1 MEKGEILEAR
11 IEDYTAEG
19 QGVARVDGR
28 VVFVPNAIAG
38 ELCRVRIEKV
48 GKTWASGKM
57 TELLE
62 RSPHRIDRDCPVAK
76 LCGGCDFRH
85 MDYVEECR
93 LKSERVRQAL
103 NRIGGENLEKMP
115 ILPAPTC
122 EGYRNKAQYP
132 VSAEKGR
139 LYAGFF
145 RAGTHRVIENQRC
158 RILPEETDRVKDIV
172 VRHANRSGVS
182 AYDEIA
188 HKGLLR
194 HIFVRRGAVSGE
206 ILVCLVIN
214 GTNYPKT
221 GALIDALKAVP
232 GFTTLVLNHN
242 TKKGNTVLGPDNTVL
257 YGPGFIT
264 DTLCGL
270 TFRLSPHSFYQVNH
284 HQAEKLYEAAIAQA
298 GITKADRVL
307 DLYCGA
313 GTITLIMARVAGA
326 VLGVE
331 VVPQAVEDARE
342 NARRNGIENAEF
354 FCGDAGEAAA
364 MLAKKGEKIDVV
376 VVDPPRKGLSPET
389 AAAVAAFA
397 PRKLVYVSCDPATL
411 ARDIARLKELGFHL
425 KSAQTVDLFPR
436 CAHIETVVLL
446 SKGEIDSKKVRVEF
460 SLEDMDMSEFQD
472 GATYPQIKEYVLEH
486 TGLKVSNLYISQI
499 KRKCGLEVGKNYNLP
514 KSEDSR
520 QPQCPPEKEKAIREA
535 FKYFGMI

>member
-1 MEKGEILEAR
+1 M
-11 IEDYTAEG
+11 
-19 QGVARVDGR
+19 
-28 VVFVPNAIAG
+28 
-38 ELCRVRIEKV
+38 
-48 GKTWASGKM
+48 
-57 TELLE
+57 
-62 RSPHRIDRDCPVAK
+62 
-76 LCGGCDFRH
+76 
-85 MDYVEECR
+85 
-93 LKSERVRQAL
+93 
-103 NRIGGENLEKMP
+103 
-115 ILPAPTC
+115 
-122 EGYRNKAQYP
+122 
-132 VSAEKGR
+132 
-139 LYAGFF
+139 
-145 RAGTHRVIENQRC
+145 
-158 RILPEETDRVKDIV
+158 
-172 VRHANRSGVS
+172 
-182 AYDEIA
+182 
-188 HKGLLR
+188 
-194 HIFVRRGAVSGE
+194 
-206 ILVCLVIN
+206 
-214 GTNYPKT
+214 
-221 GALIDALKAVP
+221 
-232 GFTTLVLNHN
+232 TLVLNHN

-284 HQAEKLYEAAIAQA
+284 HQAEKLYKAAIAQA

-425 KSAQTVDLFPR
+425 KSAQTMDLFPR
-436 CAHIETVVLL
+436 CAHIETVVLM
-446 SKGEIDSKKVRVEF
+446 SKK
-460 SLEDMDMSEFQD
+460 
-472 GATYPQIKEYVLEH
+472 
-486 TGLKVSNLYISQI
+486 
-499 KRKCGLEVGKNYNLP
+499 
-514 KSEDSR
+514 
-520 QPQCPPEKEKAIREA
+520 
-535 FKYFGMI
+535 